1 MKIITATISGFN
13 DDRGVRQ
20 TKVENKN
27 TLFSSPQAESY
38 RVSGIEA
45 LTNFEIMYM

>member
-27 TLFSSPQAESY
+27 TLFSPPKQSITEYLESKH
-38 RVSGIEA
+38 
-45 LTNFEIMYM
+45 